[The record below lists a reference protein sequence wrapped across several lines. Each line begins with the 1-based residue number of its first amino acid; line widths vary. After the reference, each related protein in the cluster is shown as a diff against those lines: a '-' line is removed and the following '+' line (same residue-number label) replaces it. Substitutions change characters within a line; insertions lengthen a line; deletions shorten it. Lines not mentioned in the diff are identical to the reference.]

1 VIHADI
7 LNIYPVSRTSDTVLL
22 IDKHGWFVRSRDD
35 VFDTLDVI
43 RTMYQDVILHLD
55 PVE

>member
-1 VIHADI
+1 VNHADI

-22 IDKHGWFVRSRDD
+22 IDKHGWFIRSRDD